1 MDVYLPAGEK
11 KESHELAMMI
21 RLINYLGF
29 DEVLKILDQ
38 CEEPAAKM
46 CRLCKTKRLQALEFK
61 MINNQNTPGFSDV
74 DLHKPFLQKDI
85 CGKPDIWQQ
94 QDEKEFT
101 FDTKKRKVY
110 WRKQLVDINR
120 ICTECISDVYGA
132 LTNNARFD
140 SIHHM
145 DTTTR
150 KEFLAQQKKTEEETS
165 EFITFLS
172 VERER
177 RRAREW
183 ACRAIDS
190 QRHGLRLERD
200 EVKRKEDL
208 LALQKKVEAENLE
221 KQKLYDA
228 AKSVDKKWLHI
239 SEAYDAKYMKD
250 KVDLVDISYHLGFSE
265 DRPVPT
271 DEHGK
276 PIREAPYSW
285 NLKKTDANGIPISP
299 EQATVRFGVGFT
311 YEPENHFDELSNW
324 KEEALTAHEL
334 YLKDQEEIA
343 ARKKAADD
351 EIYNE
356 RIAYV
361 EKRLRRIDRK
371 NKLLQRQLEQEEE
384 NRLEKRAAERLAR
397 KALRIAGYEA
407 AERVLMEVEDVHSRN
422 RQFYEFEQLLIFTE
436 REAMFEEEMEQRAE
450 DNFWGLDN
458 EELRR
463 LERIATL
470 KKFYEDKQEYMRQQ
484 LIMTK
489 AIRPFTMEA
498 KYKVFKDPVTGEV
511 LK

>member
-1 MDVYLPAGEK
+1 
-11 KESHELAMMI
+11 MMI

-29 DEVLKILDQ
+29 TEILKILDQ
-38 CEEPAAKM
+38 CDEPAAKM
-46 CRLCKTKRLQALEFK
+46 CRLCKMKRLQALEFR
-61 MINNQNTPGFSDV
+61 MINNQKTNGFSDV

-101 FDTKKRKVY
+101 FDPKKRKIY

-132 LTNNARFD
+132 LSNSNRFD
-140 SIHHM
+140 PIHQM
-145 DTTTR
+145 DTTAR
-150 KEFLAQQKKTEEETS
+150 KEFLTQQKKKEEETA

-172 VERER
+172 IERER

-183 ACRAIDS
+183 ACRALDS
-190 QRHGLRLERD
+190 QTHGLRLERD
-200 EVKRKEDL
+200 EIKRKEDEI
-208 LALQKKVEAENLE
+208 ALQKKVEVENLE
-221 KQKLYDA
+221 KKKLYDS
-228 AKSVDKKWLHI
+228 AKSVDKKWSEI
-239 SEAYDAKYMKD
+239 SDAFDNKYMKD
-250 KVDLVDISYHLGFSE
+250 KMDLVDISYHLGFSE

-271 DEHGK
+271 DEQGK

-285 NLKKTDANGIPISP
+285 KLKKTDASGVPISP
-299 EQATVRFGVGFT
+299 EQANVRFGVGFM
-311 YEPENHFDELSNW
+311 YEPENHFDQLSNW
-324 KEEALTAHEL
+324 KDEALTAHDL

-343 ARKKAADD
+343 SRKKAADD
-351 EIYNE
+351 EMYNE

-361 EKRLRRIDRK
+361 QKRLRRVDRK
-371 NKLLQRQLEQEEE
+371 NKLLQRQLELEEE
-384 NRLEKRAAERLAR
+384 NRIEKRAAERLAR

-422 RQFYEFEQLLIFTE
+422 RQFYEFEQQLIYSE
-436 REAMFEEEMEQRAE
+436 REAMFEEEMEQRSE

-463 LERIATL
+463 LERIAAL
-470 KKFYEDKQEYMRQQ
+470 KKFYEDKQENLRQQ

-489 AIRPFTMEA
+489 AIRPFQLEA
-498 KYKVFKDPVTGEV
+498 KYKVFRDPITKEV
-511 LK
+511 LR

>member
-1 MDVYLPAGEK
+1 MDVYVLAGEK
-11 KESHELAMMI
+11 KESHELSMMI

-29 DEVLKILDQ
+29 SELLKILDQ
-38 CEEPAAKM
+38 CNEPASKM
-46 CRLCKTKRLQALEFK
+46 CRLCKTKRLQALEFR
-61 MINNQNTPGFSDV
+61 MINNQKASGFSDV
-74 DLHKPFLQKDI
+74 DLHKPFLQRDI
-85 CGKPDIWQQ
+85 CGKPDVWQQ

-110 WRKQLVDINR
+110 WRKQIVDINR

-132 LTNNARFD
+132 LTNSGRFEN
-140 SIHHM
+140 IHHM

-150 KEFLAQQKKTEEETS
+150 KEFLTKQKKIEEETS

-172 VERER
+172 IERER

-183 ACRAIDS
+183 ACRALDS

-208 LALQKKVEAENLE
+208 LALQKKVEIEKLE
-221 KQKLYDA
+221 KQKMYDA
-228 AKSVDKKWLHI
+228 AKYVDKKWTKI
-239 SEAYDAKYMKD
+239 SESFDNKCMKD
-250 KVDLVDISYHLGFSE
+250 KMDLVDISYHLGFSE

-271 DEHGK
+271 DEQGK

-285 NLKKTDANGIPISP
+285 KLKKTDENGIPISP
-299 EQATVRFGVGFT
+299 EQANVRFGIGFI
-311 YEPENHFDELSNW
+311 YEPENHFDMLCNW
-324 KEEALTAHEL
+324 KEEAVTAHEL

-356 RIAYV
+356 RLAYV
-361 EKRLRRIDRK
+361 QKRLRRIDRK
-371 NKLLQRQLEQEEE
+371 NKLLQRQLELDEE
-384 NRLEKRAAERLAR
+384 NRIEKRAAERLAR

-422 RQFYEFEQLLIFTE
+422 RQLYEFEQLLIFRE

-450 DNFWGLDN
+450 DNFWGLEN

-463 LERIATL
+463 LERIAAL

-484 LIMTK
+484 LILTK
-489 AIRPFTMEA
+489 AIRPFEIET
-498 KYKVFKDPVTGEV
+498 KYKVFRDPLTGDV
-511 LK
+511 L